1 VAKRAKSFRVFSVS
15 AILFLTLLAAPIL
28 ANGIEHSFD
37 VTAGG
42 HIRIVADG
50 ASIEVDT
57 RPGNRASI
65 KISRGG
71 DSEARILRDYD
82 IDVSQ
87 DGDTIVVEA
96 DRKRLFDGFFNWFKK
111 SLEISIV
118 VPERFDVD
126 LTTSGGSIQIADLE
140 GSVDARTSGGS
151 LRLQAIDGPINA
163 RTSGG
168 SITVAECTG
177 TTHVRT
183 SGGSIRIDNAKG
195 AINAHTSGGSVKAF
209 LSAQPGGNS
218 RLTTSGGSVT
228 VYLAED
234 ISVDLDAKTSGGSV
248 RTDFKVLTEGGSHS
262 RNKIAGAL
270 NGGGPELYLR
280 TSGGSIRVL
289 RQ

>member
-1 VAKRAKSFRVFSVS
+1 MAKRAKSFRALSVA
-15 AILFLTLLAAPIL
+15 AILFLTLLAAPML

-37 VTAGG
+37 VKAGG
-42 HIRIVADG
+42 RIRIVAQG

-57 RPGNRASI
+57 RPGNRAYI
-65 KISRGG
+65 NISRGG
-71 DSEARILRDYD
+71 DSESRILRDYD
-82 IDVSQ
+82 IEVYQ
-87 DGDTIVVEA
+87 NDGEIVV
-96 DRKRLFDGFFNWFKK
+96 D
-111 SLEISIV
+111 ISIV
-118 VPERFDVD
+118 VPKRFDVD

-140 GSVDARTSGGS
+140 GSVDVRSSGGS

-168 SITVAECTG
+168 SITVKECTG

-228 VYLAED
+228 VYLDEGAEVLGE
-234 ISVDLDAKTSGGSV
+234 IRNAEVV
-248 RTDFKVLTEGGSHS
+248 R
-262 RNKIAGAL
+262 
-270 NGGGPELYLR
+270 
-280 TSGGSIRVL
+280 
-289 RQ
+289 Q